1 MSFVNVGGNLI
12 HTSALSTT
20 GSSGTML
27 ISGTNSNLSVSTGA
41 GYLTWGGSTV
51 NYSVEKTTFHVLG
64 EDIEVTG
71 FCDENLPVI
80 ISTLNVLG
88 KPFYDEAIKNGI
100 VFPEEIE
107 NYLQYKLK
115 VVDRDRKINDLLK

>member
-1 MSFVNVGGNLI
+1 MSY
-12 HTSALSTT
+12 
-20 GSSGTML
+20 
-27 ISGTNSNLSVSTGA
+27 TNSSTGILSILGA
-41 GYLTWGGSTV
+41 TNSSITTISSSNGQYMTWGGSTI
-51 NYSVEKTTFHVLG
+51 NYSTEKTTFHVLG

-71 FCDENLPVI
+71 FCDENLAVV

-100 VFPEEIE
+100 IFPDEIE
-107 NYLQYKLK
+107 KYLQYKLK